1 MYQLTASWRI
11 ICGSAAGLA
20 VLVGEIRE
28 VPAVQR
34 QAALEQGTDDNW
46 NKARNLKEVCV
57 WGGGENRYSTKGREK
72 KSSGSR
78 RGRRNEEGRGRW
90 GMRGR

>member
-20 VLVGEIRE
+20 VLGEIGDWWGEIRE

-34 QAALEQGTDDNW
+34 QAALEQGTDNNW
-46 NKARNLKEVCV
+46 NKARNLKEVL
-57 WGGGENRYSTKGREK
+57 GGGQVFSERKIKKIQREPKGKEK
-72 KSSGSR
+72 
-78 RGRRNEEGRGRW
+78 RGGEG
-90 GMRGR
+90 